1 MCVYL
6 RMPFCL
12 CALMCVLHVCCSRTW
27 LQQSPWLG
35 VCKGNYTLTCTPVY
49 AQHTR
54 THSTHTLY
62 THMQLNSSSC
72 STPPHHHTTS
82 VIHPHQSSLVAGLT
96 IKLIKHTHTIYI
108 LYSHTIYSLIDPAAP
123 HHHTTSAIHPHQ
135 SSLVAGLTIKL
146 IKHTHTQYIY
156 IYTLYTHTKYK
167 KYIFTHY
174 IHTRSLLAPA
184 APHHH
189 TTSAIHPH
197 QSSLVAGLTIKLIT
211 HVVPILPATQLL
223 SQQVRC

>member
-49 AQHTR
+49 AQNTR

-82 VIHPHQSSLVAGLT
+82 V
-96 IKLIKHTHTIYI
+96 
-108 LYSHTIYSLIDPAAP
+108 
-123 HHHTTSAIHPHQ
+123 IHPHQ

>member
-1 MCVYL
+1 VH
-6 RMPFCL
+6 L
-12 CALMCVLHVCCSRTW
+12 CVCCMFAVHARGCSSHPGWECVRGIIR
-27 LQQSPWLG
+27 SPARL
-35 VCKGNYTLTCTPVY
+35 CTPNTHAHTV
-49 AQHTR
+49 HTR
-54 THSTHTLY
+54 YIHT
-62 THMQLNSSSC
+62 C
-72 STPPHHHTTS
+72 
-82 VIHPHQSSLVAGLT
+82 
-96 IKLIKHTHTIYI
+96 
-108 LYSHTIYSLIDPAAP
+108 SLIAPAAP
-123 HHHTTSAIHPHQ
+123 HHHTTTPPP
-135 SSLVAGLTIKL
+135 SSTPTSRPLWPDSPSSSSN
-146 IKHTHTQYIY
+146 THTLYIY
-156 IYTLYTHTKYK
+156 YIHTLYTHTKYK